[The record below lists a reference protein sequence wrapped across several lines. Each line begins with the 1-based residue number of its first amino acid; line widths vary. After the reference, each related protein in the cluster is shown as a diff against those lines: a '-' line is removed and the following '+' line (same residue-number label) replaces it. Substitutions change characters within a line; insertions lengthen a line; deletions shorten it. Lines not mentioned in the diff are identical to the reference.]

1 MLEQSGLQAVALWA
15 GLHLAT
21 TLVLAL
27 NVVRRRLGQD
37 PDPDGPLHK
46 AVRAH
51 GNNIEYVPIILLGQ
65 VVLALLGTNTVVIH
79 AALGS
84 LWLARLCHAW
94 GIQQP
99 KTPHPAGVIGNLVT
113 WTVMLLTA
121 GLLLIEAFT

>member
-79 AALGS
+79 AALAVFGWPGCAMPGAYS
-84 LWLARLCHAW
+84 SRRRPTPRVSSAIWSPGPLCC
-94 GIQQP
+94 
-99 KTPHPAGVIGNLVT
+99 
-113 WTVMLLTA
+113 
-121 GLLLIEAFT
+121 